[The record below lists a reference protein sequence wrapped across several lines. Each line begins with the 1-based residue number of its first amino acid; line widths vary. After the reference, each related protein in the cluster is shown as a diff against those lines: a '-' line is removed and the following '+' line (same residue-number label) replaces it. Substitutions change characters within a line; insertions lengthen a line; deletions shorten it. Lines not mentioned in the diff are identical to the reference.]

1 MMVVPSSFPVNST
14 AKPFACRCGECAT
27 VLSEST
33 IASADVDAY
42 GVEIR

>member
-1 MMVVPSSFPVNST
+1 MMVVPSSFPVYFT
-14 AKPFACRCGECAT
+14 AKAFACHCGERAT

-42 GVEIR
+42 GVEIW